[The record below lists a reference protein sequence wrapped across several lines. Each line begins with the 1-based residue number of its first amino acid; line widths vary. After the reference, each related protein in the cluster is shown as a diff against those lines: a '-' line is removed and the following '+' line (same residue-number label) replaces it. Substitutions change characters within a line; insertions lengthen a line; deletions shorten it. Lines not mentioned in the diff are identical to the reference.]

1 MLNGHGIHE
10 IWALSGISIAVICA
24 AVLVRYGN
32 SLSSTYGGS
41 AGLVVG
47 HDIAPSRLL
56 QGLAPHHAMPY
67 NAIPYHIT
75 PYHIVILFAACFTL
89 TVSSLFHITLLHW
102 KNVIKHL
109 MPSISEWRW
118 CHCCAYL
125 YIQGFGI
132 LRINVCFVYIDVQCV
147 GSQQLLRPGRRHHV
161 ELSRHDRGKL
171 HAASL
176 QTADHFFFRAV
187 TSEDKEG

>member
-89 TVSSLFHITLLHW
+89 TVSSVFHITLLHW
-102 KNVIKHL
+102 KNVLTHLWMKMMSLLCLSLHTRIWYFAHQHLLCVHWCPVCGISAAPQAWTAPSRRTIK
-109 MPSISEWRW
+109 
-118 CHCCAYL
+118 A
-125 YIQGFGI
+125 
-132 LRINVCFVYIDVQCV
+132 
-147 GSQQLLRPGRRHHV
+147 RPGKV
-161 ELSRHDRGKL
+161 TRGI
-171 HAASL
+171 
-176 QTADHFFFRAV
+176 TANGRSFLL
-187 TSEDKEG
+187 